1 MKCAKCD
8 HAIDHG
14 VCNVDT
20 CKCICDV
27 AGAAEVLHRDV

>member
-20 CKCICDV
+20 CKCICETNGTFGKND
-27 AGAAEVLHRDV
+27 